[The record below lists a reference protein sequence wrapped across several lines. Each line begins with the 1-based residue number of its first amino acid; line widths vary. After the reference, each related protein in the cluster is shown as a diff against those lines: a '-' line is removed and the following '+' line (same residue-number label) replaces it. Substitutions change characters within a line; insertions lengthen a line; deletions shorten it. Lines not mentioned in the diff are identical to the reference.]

1 MEDYIERYGANFRK
15 LVDSH
20 VTKKEFEFDTILL
33 MPTAK
38 SYSLLVEQASIE
50 IKPRIMNYLKNKWSE
65 GTIKNMSFFAMAA
78 AIYAR
83 SVSDPPYEIDVGK
96 VLLRTVASCNLR
108 CAYRT
113 KTGGGCRI
121 AAGKEEHHLPRCIKR
136 PRDISVI
143 WQCLK
148 KYIATGKAMSAKDA
162 PSIDEA
168 KREQEAMSVRVELDH
183 DYSPIAS
190 C

>member
-1 MEDYIERYGANFRK
+1 MEDYSKRYGVNFRK
-15 LVDSH
+15 LTDCR
-20 VTKKEFEFDTILL
+20 VTKMEFEFDTILL

-38 SYSLLVEQASIE
+38 SYRSLVEQARIE
-50 IKPRIMNYLKNKWSE
+50 IKPKIMNYLKKRWSE
-65 GTIKNMSFFAMAA
+65 GTIENLSSFVMAA

-96 VLLRTVASCNLR
+96 VLLRTVAYCNLR
-108 CAYRT
+108 CADRT
-113 KTGGGCRI
+113 ETGGGCRI

-136 PRDISVI
+136 PRDITII

-148 KYIATGKAMSAKDA
+148 KYIATGKAMSAKEET
-162 PSIDEA
+162 SIDEA
-168 KREQEAMSVRVELDH
+168 RKEKEAMSVKVELDH
-183 DYSPIAS
+183 DFSPTAS